1 MSEEPETQLE
11 RLQLREKSL
20 LADADNAKQQIPA
33 LQNSLSSETEK
44 RKSAEQQADEAAT
57 GLSSAKI
64 RLSDLRAKVADLKAE
79 ISRQDAEEKRL
90 NDSIARMKEATPFV
104 ATVKTEPGKKS
115 WFHFAFAL
123 EPVQSSD
130 AAPPDM
136 SYPEPEVAFPDF
148 PETDKLTSVDETTIE
163 WAFAS
168 NRKGEAVVVP
178 QETLENLG
186 APVFLVGDLHGDEA
200 SLRAILRK
208 VFTAGQKGVL
218 VFLGDLFDRGARAM
232 ETIRLFLWA
241 AKTHPGQV
249 LWLRGNHDEALDFEE
264 TPGKF
269 VSGVS
274 PHEFADWL
282 GEHPEC
288 KDECRALCKIVRALP
303 SVAVLG
309 SVWAS
314 HGGVLHEDTCKDFR
328 GFAELTPEMKI
339 DFVWSRMKDTPSKM
353 PNRSHK
359 GAEVGY
365 KQAVEFAKKLKELE
379 GIDIRHIVC
388 AHQHEHKDGF
398 GYLPFTKCFRKGDLT
413 CQCVCS
419 FHDDEWDSLPVILR
433 WRPDGMPVPIR
444 FPQQTQPVAKE

>member
-1 MSEEPETQLE
+1 MSEEPETPLEQL
-11 RLQLREKSL
+11 QSREKSL
-20 LADADNAKQQIPA
+20 LADADKAKKRIEA
-33 LQNSLSSETEK
+33 LQDSLSSETEK
-44 RKSAEQQADEAAT
+44 RKSAEQQAAEAAT
-57 GLSSAKI
+57 GLSSAKT
-64 RLSDLRAKVADLKAE
+64 RLSDLRAKVVDLKAE
-79 ISRQDAEEKRL
+79 ISRQDAEETRL
-90 NDSIARMKEATPFV
+90 KDSIVRMKESKGLGIIDI
-104 ATVKTEPGKKS
+104 TVEPGQESCTYVTVAIK
-115 WFHFAFAL
+115 ARMAN
-123 EPVQSSD
+123 PTR
-130 AAPPDM
+130 PDM
-136 SYPEPEVAFPDF
+136 SYPEPEVAFPDI
-148 PETDKLTSVDETTIE
+148 PETDKLPPVDETTIE

-168 NRKGEAVVVP
+168 NRKGDAVVVP

-249 LWLRGNHDEALDFEE
+249 LWLRGNHDEALDFEQSS
-264 TPGKF
+264 GKF

-288 KDECRALCKIVRALP
+288 NDECRALCKIVRSLP

-328 GFAELTPEMKI
+328 GFSELTPEMKI

-379 GIDIRHIVC
+379 GIDIRHVVC

-444 FPQQTQPVAKE
+444 FPQQIQPVAKE

>member
-1 MSEEPETQLE
+1 MSEEPETPLEQL
-11 RLQLREKSL
+11 QSREKSL
-20 LADADNAKQQIPA
+20 LADADAAKKKIEA
-33 LQNSLSSETEK
+33 LQDSLSSETEK
-44 RKSAEQQADEAAT
+44 RKSAEQQAAEAAT
-57 GLSSAKI
+57 GLSFAKN
-64 RLSDLRAKVADLKAE
+64 RLSDLRAKVIDLKAE
-79 ISRQDAEEKRL
+79 ISRQNAEENRL
-90 NDSIARMKEATPFV
+90 KDSIARMKEATPFV
-104 ATVKTEPGKKS
+104 AIVKAEPGKKS

-123 EPVQSSD
+123 EPVPSVD
-130 AAPPDM
+130 ATPPDM
-136 SYPEPEVAFPDF
+136 SYPEPEVAFPDI
-148 PETDKLTSVDETTIE
+148 PETDKLPPVDETPIE

-168 NRKGEAVVVP
+168 NRKGEAVVIP

-208 VFTAGQKGVL
+208 VFTAGQKGAL
-218 VFLGDLFDRGARAM
+218 VFLGDLFDRGPRAM

-241 AKTHPGQV
+241 AKTHPEQV

-264 TPGKF
+264 SSGKF

-288 KDECRALCKIVRALP
+288 NDEGRALCKIVRSLP

-328 GFAELTPEMKI
+328 GFSELTPEMKI

-365 KQAVEFAKKLKELE
+365 KQAVEFAKKLKNLE
-379 GIDIRHIVC
+379 GIDIRHVVC

-433 WRPDGMPVPIR
+433 WRRDGMPVPIR
-444 FPQQTQPVAKE
+444 FPQQILPIVKE